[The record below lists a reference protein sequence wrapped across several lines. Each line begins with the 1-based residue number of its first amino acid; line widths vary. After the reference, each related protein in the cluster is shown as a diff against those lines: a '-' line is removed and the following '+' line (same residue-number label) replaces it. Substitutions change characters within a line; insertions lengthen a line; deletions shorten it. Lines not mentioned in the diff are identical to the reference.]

1 MSIQDEVNKV
11 LGTAGMAAGGLNA
24 LTDKNIELN
33 NALNEELLGKLKHN
47 EEVASK
53 ELGTGV
59 DQLKEK
65 LKDPNSTATPEQ
77 KATMEQFVNTSEE
90 LIDFNAKARIE
101 LQNQM
106 KNLGNARN
114 IISKWKANK
123 ALTESRESIPKQGK
137 DYLQRLT
144 DLDNELKKGGL

>member
-11 LGTAGMAAGGLNA
+11 LGTAGIAAGGLNA

-33 NALNEELLGKLKHN
+33 KELNEELLGKLAHN

-53 ELGTGV
+53 ELGTSV
-59 DQLKEK
+59 EQIKQNLN
-65 LKDPNSTATPEQ
+65 DPNFKATDEQ
-77 KATMEQFVNTSEE
+77 KAKMQEFADTSKE
-90 LIDFNAKARIE
+90 LIDFNSKARIE

-106 KNLGNARN
+106 KNLGNARS

-123 ALTESRESIPKQGK
+123 ALGESRESIPTKGK
-137 DYLQRLT
+137 EYLQKLT
-144 DLDNELKKGGL
+144 DIDNELKKGGI